1 MYLHQFLFSLPL
13 TMKQRSQE
21 DRFEDGMYAI
31 GLKDGG
37 RGQGP
42 RKSDSSYKL
51 DKKQSNG
58 FSPGDSDGTQPTP

>member
-1 MYLHQFLFSLPL
+1 
-13 TMKQRSQE
+13 MKQRSQE

-37 RGQGP
+37 RGQEP